1 MFFYFKR
8 HLQKAIFDKIKTDM
22 AILVE
27 NPNIQVIFYFFK
39 ICRCG
44 YQKIRL
50 ANHNSTQQR
59 FVIIFKNMRSR
70 RIKVEKN
77 REITKSAVPQFFSS
91 SLAIFHYFVKKKKF
105 PLSLVWKDGSFDAI
119 SLYLHEKKNTLT
131 GVFFHKRPFAMFN
144 FDFSEKIL
152 L

>member
-1 MFFYFKR
+1 MEK
-8 HLQKAIFDKIKTDM
+8 
-22 AILVE
+22 
-27 NPNIQVIFYFFK
+27 
-39 ICRCG
+39 
-44 YQKIRL
+44 
-50 ANHNSTQQR
+50 
-59 FVIIFKNMRSR
+59 
-70 RIKVEKN
+70 KN

-91 SLAIFHYFVKKKKF
+91 SLAIFHYFVKKKF